1 MTCVPDDRGK
11 GPPVLKGHSS
21 TTGDAYQLNVT
32 TMLRHAART
41 FPDTEIVYRNGRGEW
56 ERSNY
61 RDELRRV
68 SQTAHALSQVGVE
81 PGDVVGVMDWNSRR
95 HMELYFALPGLAATH
110 LQLNLKLSREDLSY
124 VVRHSGARWIVVDE
138 SLVPVAEGIEGTEH
152 LKGWI
157 ILQDNPSESISTTLP
172 NPVFLEG
179 LLAEQPEEYP
189 WQEVEE
195 TTAAYA
201 GYTTGTTGRPKGIF
215 YSHRSVVLHA
225 WALHTSLS
233 FGHRDCLMP
242 VTPMFHVMTW
252 GFLHA
257 AVLAGSKLVM
267 PGQYAAS
274 DVEDLAEALVRENVT
289 ISNGA
294 PAIWTPLAEYFA
306 QRTDAPDLNGLR
318 VVVAGS
324 EPALSLMKSF
334 KEAVN
339 ADIVHGYG
347 ASETS
352 PIVSINWKTKRSLD
366 GLGEDDLWDLKRS
379 QGLPSAG
386 VDVKI
391 VALDGTEM
399 PHDGRSAGEVWYK
412 GPFITQEYYDRP
424 DSADSFDNGWWR
436 SGDVGVIDANGYL
449 KLTDRLK
456 DVIKSGGEWIS
467 SIDME
472 NTILDNP
479 RIAEAAVIGVPDE
492 KWDERPVAYVVP
504 RDQNA
509 LDPADVMATLASR
522 FAKWQLPDKVV
533 VVEELPRTSVGKLN
547 KKKLRADYT
556 G

>member
-1 MTCVPDDRGK
+1 MADN
-11 GPPVLKGHSS
+11 
-21 TTGDAYQLNVT
+21 YQLNVT

-41 FPDTEIVYRNGRGEW
+41 FPETEVVYKGADGTW

-61 RDELRRV
+61 ATEIKRV
-68 SQTAHALSQVGVE
+68 SRMAHALAEAGVQA
-81 PGDVVGVMDWNSRR
+81 GDVVGVMDWNSRR

-110 LQLNLKLSREDLSY
+110 LQLNLKLSREDLTY
-124 VVRHSGARWIVVDE
+124 VVKHSGAQWVVVDE
-138 SLVPVAEGIEGTEH
+138 SLLPIAEGIQGAEDVR
-152 LKGWI
+152 GWI
-157 ILQDNPSESISTTLP
+157 ILSDRRGPEISTNLP
-172 NPVFLEG
+172 NPIYLED
-179 LLAEQPEEYP
+179 LMSSQPEEYA
-189 WQEVEE
+189 WEEVEE

-215 YSHRSVVLHA
+215 YSHRAVCLHA

-233 FGHRDCLMP
+233 FTHRDCLMP

-267 PGQYAAS
+267 PGQYAAT
-274 DVEDLAEALVRENVT
+274 DVEDLAEALVLEEVT
-289 ISNGA
+289 ISNGS
-294 PAIWTPLAEYFA
+294 PAIWTPILEYF
-306 QRTDAPDLNGLR
+306 RNRPETVDLEGLR

-324 EPALSLMKSF
+324 EPALALMKGF
-334 KEAVN
+334 QETAN

-352 PIVSINWKTKRSLD
+352 PIVAINWMRKRSLE
-366 GLGEDDLWDLKRS
+366 GLSGDEWWDLKRS

-386 VDVKI
+386 TDIKI
-391 VALDGTEM
+391 VALDGTEL
-399 PHDGRSAGEVWYK
+399 PHDGESAGEVYYK
-412 GPFITQEYYDRP
+412 GPFITQEYFNRP
-424 DSADSFDNGWWR
+424 ESADSFADGWWR

-472 NTILDNP
+472 NAILDNP

-504 RDQNA
+504 RA
-509 LDPADVMATLASR
+509 GESVEADDVRSTLLAR
-522 FAKWQLPDKVV
+522 FAKWQLPDKVLV
-533 VVEELPRTSVGKLN
+533 VDELPRTSVGKLN

-556 G
+556 S